1 MAKSTLLRSCRASQ
15 LTYHTQAFPG
25 QEPHTPQPLYNTI
38 VGVHSINRVSE
49 TTMLYPNK
57 NISIILMVIFQY
69 SLYILGS
76 IFESCYPKPCYNE
89 PCYKEV
95 EVYFLPSLR
104 QQKGKNDNRNDFM
117 SNLHQSYVAE
127 LGCNHW
133 TCSQMLPTALLS
145 LAMKTNHLIIFA
157 SKHNNAAE
165 NLLTLII

>member
-1 MAKSTLLRSCRASQ
+1 MQVCLHNDGSCFICLSLSFTAKSTLLRSCRASQ

-25 QEPHTPQPLYNTI
+25 QEPHTPQPLYNII

-89 PCYKEV
+89 LCYKEV

-127 LGCNHW
+127 LGF
-133 TCSQMLPTALLS
+133 
-145 LAMKTNHLIIFA
+145 K
-157 SKHNNAAE
+157 
-165 NLLTLII
+165 LTTTGPAVRCYQLHY